1 MPEWKQ
7 EIRQRLAGVKLE
19 PAREAAIFEELAQY
33 LDDHYAELLAGGVA
47 EVEAYRKTLTEL
59 SGSEL
64 LMSELRRMERQ
75 FPHEPIISGTNRRI
89 NMVADLWQDLRFG
102 ARMLFKNPGFALIA
116 VITLALGIGA
126 NTALFSVVNAVL
138 LRPLP
143 YRDPDRLAI
152 FWEQAGG
159 MRASLAYLDF
169 VDLHTR
175 NKVFEKLTGYR
186 RDSFNLTGAGAAE
199 RLIGR
204 MVSAEFFATFGKAP
218 ARGRDFTADDDAPGA
233 TPTAILSH
241 AYWQRRFGGDEK
253 LIGGQI
259 TLNDRSFTV
268 IGVAAADFQ
277 FGAGTDVFVPLG
289 LYANGYQ
296 DRGSHPGIFA
306 VGRLKPNVSEAQARA
321 DLNAIL
327 AALGEQFPDSNKDRS
342 AQLEMLYDNTVQD
355 VRPTLYILLGAVG
368 FVLLIACANVANL
381 SLSRAA
387 ARRKELA
394 LRAALGAARWR
405 IARQLLAESMLLSV
419 SGGALGALLA
429 IRGTSAMISF
439 VPEGI
444 PRLAEAGV
452 DWRVL
457 GFTLALSALTGLL
470 FGLAPAWQAARIDL
484 IETLKEG
491 ERGSSGGRA
500 RARSLLVVVEVALA
514 LALLV
519 GAGLM
524 IRSFRS
530 LQQIEIGFT
539 ADHLLTM
546 NLGLAVVPDEAGKAR
561 VFIDQLEDKLRQTP
575 GVQAAAISNGL
586 PFAGAIEDSFFL
598 AGENM
603 ADPRAAKMALVYLT
617 SPDYLQTMGIR
628 LLRGR
633 YFTQQDRAGGAHVAV
648 IDETLA
654 RKYFPHTD
662 PIGQHLTDLVIEN
675 PEIVGVVG
683 HVKHYGLAGE
693 APVENQIYLPLA
705 QVPSPQLPMVAGRL
719 NLLLR
724 TAGDP
729 LGAVAAVRGQVQ
741 ALNANQPVYNARD
754 MEQIVAGSITGQ
766 RFSLVLFA
774 LFAGLA
780 LALAAV
786 GIYGVMSNA
795 VGQRTRE
802 IGVRLALG
810 APPGRVLRLL
820 LNQGLRLTFIGIG
833 AGLLTSL
840 ALTRLMQR
848 LLYGVSP
855 TDPLTFVG
863 VALLLTLTALLACWI
878 PARRATKVDPLIALR
893 SE

>member
-1 MPEWKQ
+1 MPDWKH
-7 EIRQRLAGVKLE
+7 EIRRRLAVVKLE
-19 PAREAAIFEELAQY
+19 PTREAAVVEELAQY
-33 LDDHYAELLAGGVA
+33 LEDCYAEWLANGAA
-47 EVEAYRKTLTEL
+47 EAEAYQRTLSEL
-59 SGSEL
+59 SGSEML
-64 LMSELRRMERQ
+64 ARELRRAER
-75 FPHEPIISGTNRRI
+75 PAELISVGTNRRT
-89 NMVADLWQDLRFG
+89 NMIASLWQDLRYG
-102 ARMLFKNPGFALIA
+102 ARMLFKNPGFTLIA

-143 YRDPDRLAI
+143 YQEPDRLVI

-159 MRASLAYLDF
+159 MRASLAYLNF
-169 VDLHTR
+169 VDLHAR
-175 NKVFEKLTGYR
+175 NNVFAKGAAYR

-199 RLIGR
+199 RLSGR
-204 MVSAEFFATFGKAP
+204 MVTAEFFETFGKPP
-218 ARGRDFTADDDAPGA
+218 ARGRDFTAADDAPDA
-233 TPTAILSH
+233 APTAILSN

-259 TLNDRSFTV
+259 TLNNRSFTV

-277 FGAGTDVFVPLG
+277 FGSGADVFVPLG
-289 LYANGYQ
+289 LYA
-296 DRGSHPGIFA
+296 DRYKERGEHPGIFA
-306 VGRLKPNVSEAQARA
+306 VGRLKPNVGVSQARA
-321 DLNAIL
+321 DLDAIM
-327 AALGEQFPDSNKDRS
+327 AALGAQFPDSNQDRH
-342 AQLEMLYDNTVQD
+342 AYMEMLYDNTVQD

-381 SLSRAA
+381 SLSKAA

-394 LRAALGAARWR
+394 LRSALGAARGR
-405 IARQLLAESMLLSV
+405 IDRQMLTEGVLLSV

-429 IRGTSAMISF
+429 AWGTGVLIAF

-457 GFTLALSALTGLL
+457 GFTLALSVLTGLL
-470 FGLAPAWQAARIDL
+470 FGLAPAWQAARLDL
-484 IETLKEG
+484 NEILKEG
-491 ERGSSGGRA
+491 GRGSTGARA
-500 RARSLLVVVEVALA
+500 RARSLLVVAEIALA

-530 LQQIEIGFT
+530 LRQVETGFI
-539 ADHLLTM
+539 AEQLLTM
-546 NLGLAVVPDEAGKAR
+546 NFALTVAPDEAGKAR
-561 VFIDQLEDKLRQTP
+561 VFLDQLEDRLRRLP
-575 GVQAAAISNGL
+575 GVQSAAISNGL
-586 PFAGAIEDSFFL
+586 PFAGAVEDSFFL
-598 AGENM
+598 AGENT
-603 ADPRAAKMALVYLT
+603 ADPRAAKLALVYLT

-633 YFTQQDRAGGAHVAV
+633 YFTPQDRADSASVAV

-662 PIGQHLTDLVIEN
+662 PIGQRLTDLDVEH

-693 APVENQIYLPLA
+693 SPVENQIYLPLA
-705 QVPSPQLPMVAGRL
+705 QIPPQKLPRVAGRL
-719 NLLLR
+719 NLLVR
-724 TAGDP
+724 TTGDP
-729 LGAVAAVRGQVQ
+729 LGVVAAVREQAQ
-741 ALNANQPVYNARD
+741 ALNANQPVYNART
-754 MEQIVAGSITGQ
+754 MEQIVAGSIAGD
-766 RFSLVLFA
+766 RFSLTLFA

-780 LALAAV
+780 LALATV
-786 GIYGVMSNA
+786 GVYGVMSNT
-795 VGQRTRE
+795 VGQRTHE

-810 APPGRVLRLL
+810 AQPRRVLRLI
-820 LNQGLRLTFIGIG
+820 LNQGLRLTLIGIG
-833 AGLLTSL
+833 AGLLVSF
-840 ALTRLMQR
+840 ALTRVMQR
-848 LLYGVSP
+848 LLFGVSA
-855 TDPLTFVG
+855 TDPLTFAG

>member
-1 MPEWKQ
+1 MPDWKS
-7 EIRQRLAGVKLE
+7 EIRRRLAGVKLE
-19 PAREAAIFEELAQY
+19 PTREAAVVEELAQY
-33 LDDHYAELLAGGVA
+33 LEDCHAEWVA
-47 EVEAYRKTLTEL
+47 SGATEAEAYRRTLAEL

-64 LMSELRRMERQ
+64 LARELRRAER
-75 FPHEPIISGTNRRI
+75 PAEPISVGTNRRT
-89 NMVADLWQDLRFG
+89 NMIAALRQDLRYG
-102 ARMLFKNPGFALIA
+102 ARMLFKNPGFTLIA

-143 YRDPDRLAI
+143 YREPDRLVI

-159 MRASLAYLDF
+159 MRASLAYLNF
-169 VDLHTR
+169 VDLHAR
-175 NKVFEKLTGYR
+175 NDVFEKGAAYR

-199 RLIGR
+199 RLSGR
-204 MVSAEFFATFGKAP
+204 MVTAEFFETFGKPP
-218 ARGRDFTADDDAPGA
+218 ARGRDFTTADDAPDA
-233 TPTAILSH
+233 APTAILSN

-259 TLNDRSFTV
+259 TLNNRSFTV

-277 FGAGTDVFVPLG
+277 FGSGADVFVPLG
-289 LYANGYQ
+289 LYA
-296 DRGSHPGIFA
+296 DRYKERGEHPGIFA
-306 VGRLKPNVSEAQARA
+306 VGRLKPNVNVAQARA
-321 DLNAIL
+321 DLDAIM
-327 AALGEQFPDSNKDRS
+327 AALGAQFPDSNKDRHTYME
-342 AQLEMLYDNTVQD
+342 LLYDNTVQE
-355 VRPTLYILLGAVG
+355 VRPMLYILLGAVG

-381 SLSRAA
+381 SLSKAA

-394 LRAALGAARWR
+394 LRSALGAARGR
-405 IARQLLAESMLLSV
+405 IARQMLTEGVLLSV
-419 SGGALGALLA
+419 IGGALGALLA
-429 IRGTSAMISF
+429 VWGTGALIAF

-457 GFTLALSALTGLL
+457 GFTLALSVLTGLL
-470 FGLAPAWQAARIDL
+470 FGLAPAWQAARLDL
-484 IETLKEG
+484 NEILKEG
-491 ERGSSGGRA
+491 GRGSTGARA
-500 RARSLLVVVEVALA
+500 RARSLLVVAEIALA

-530 LQQIEIGFT
+530 LQQVETGFT
-539 ADHLLTM
+539 AKQLLTM
-546 NLGLAVVPDEAGKAR
+546 NFALTVTPDEAGKAR
-561 VFIDQLEDKLRQTP
+561 VFLDQLEDRLRRLP

-586 PFAGAIEDSFFL
+586 PFAGAVEDSFFL
-598 AGENM
+598 AGENTT
-603 ADPRAAKMALVYLT
+603 DPRAAKIAVVYLT
-617 SPDYLQTMGIR
+617 SPDYLQAMGIR

-633 YFTQQDRAGGAHVAV
+633 YFTPQDRADSAPVAV

-654 RKYFPHTD
+654 RKHFPHTD
-662 PIGQHLTDLVIEN
+662 PLGQRLTDLDVE
-675 PEIVGVVG
+675 PAEIVGVVG
-683 HVKHYGLAGE
+683 HVKHAGLVGE

-705 QVPSPQLPMVAGRL
+705 QVPPPKLPRVAGRL
-719 NLLLR
+719 NLLVR
-724 TAGDP
+724 TTGDP
-729 LGAVAAVRGQVQ
+729 LGVVAAVRGQAQ
-741 ALNANQPVYNARD
+741 ALNANQPVYNART
-754 MEQIVAGSITGQ
+754 MEQIVAGSIAGD
-766 RFSLVLFA
+766 RFSLALFA

-780 LALAAV
+780 LALATV
-786 GIYGVMSNA
+786 GVYGVMSNT
-795 VGQRTRE
+795 VGQRTHE

-810 APPGRVLRLL
+810 AQPRRVLRLI
-820 LNQGLRLTFIGIG
+820 LNQGLRLTLIGIG
-833 AGLLTSL
+833 AGLLVSF

-855 TDPLTFVG
+855 TDPLTFAG